1 MKYYIVHI
9 FYLRYFNKIV
19 DDEYYY
25 YRGLVK
31 ANNISEALLIELERL
46 SYPDEDNEEHIEY
59 VRSNVI
65 KSSRQ
70 IIE

>member
-1 MKYYIVHI
+1 MQYYIVHI
-9 FYLRYFNKIV
+9 SYKRYLNKIL

-25 YRGLVK
+25 TGLVE

-59 VRSNVI
+59 LRSKVL
-65 KSSRQ
+65 KSIRP
-70 IIE
+70 ILK